1 VAVASQ
7 PAALAAAAQAV
18 RAGGVVLH
26 PAEAVW
32 GLACDPASASAV
44 AAVYALKQRPSG
56 KGLILVSDDFDRLA
70 PLLAPVPTA
79 RLRAALA
86 TWPGPRTWVFPAA
99 AGCPDWLAGERGSLA
114 IRVSAHPPLRALVA
128 AAGTALV
135 STSANTSGRP
145 PPARLDQVEP
155 AILAGVQAVAPGATG
170 TLERPT
176 PIHDVM
182 TGELL
187 RD

>member
-1 VAVASQ
+1 
-7 PAALAAAAQAV
+7 
-18 RAGGVVLH
+18 VVLH

-32 GLACDPASASAV
+32 GLACDPRQPAAV
-44 AAVYALKQRPSG
+44 AAVYALKQRPAG
-56 KGLILVSDDFDRLA
+56 KGLILVSDGFDRLA
-70 PLLAPVPTA
+70 PLLAPVPAA

-114 IRVSAHPPLRALVA
+114 IRVSAHEPVRALVA
-128 AAGTALV
+128 AAGTVLV

-145 PPARLDQVEP
+145 APAQLDQVEP
-155 AILAGVQAVAPGATG
+155 AIRAGVQAVAPGATG
-170 TLERPT
+170 VLDRPT
-176 PIHDVM
+176 PIHDVL

>member
-1 VAVASQ
+1 MGVANE
-7 PAALAAAAQAV
+7 PPELAAAAEAV

-32 GLACDPASASAV
+32 GLACDPGCAPAV
-44 AAVYALKQRPSG
+44 AAVYALKQRPGG
-56 KGLILVSDDFDRLA
+56 KGLILVSDSFERLA
-70 PLLAPVPTA
+70 PLLAPVPAA
-79 RLRAALA
+79 RLRAALS

-114 IRVSAHPPLRALVA
+114 IRVSAHEPLRALVA

-155 AILAGVQAVAPGATG
+155 AIRAGVQAIAPGATG
-170 TLERPT
+170 DLDRPT
-176 PIHDVM
+176 PIHDVL

>member
-1 VAVASQ
+1 MSAAMT
-7 PAALAAAAQAV
+7 PADLAAAAGV
-18 RAGGVVLH
+18 LRAGGVVLH

-32 GLACDPASASAV
+32 GLACDPRLEAAV
-44 AAVYALKQRPSG
+44 AGVYALKQRPGG
-56 KGLILVSDDFDRLA
+56 KGLILVSDAFDRLA
-70 PLLAPVPTA
+70 PLLAPVPAA

-86 TWPGPRTWVFPAA
+86 TWPGPHTWVFPAA
-99 AGCPDWLAGERGSLA
+99 AGCPAWLAGERGSLA
-114 IRVSAHPPLRALVA
+114 IRVSAHAPIRALVA
-128 AAGTALV
+128 AAGTVLV

-155 AILAGVQAVAPGATG
+155 AIRAGVQAIAPGATG
-170 TLERPT
+170 TLDRPT
-176 PIHDVM
+176 PIRDVM